1 MGRFDESQHRK
12 IDSVKSG
19 SYKHG
24 APAFMPMSIVPATP
38 KKFLTNQGENT
49 LSKRLEKILPLTQE
63 FDCLVGYFYISG
75 FFRLYPALETVKKV
89 RILIGLKNEQVVHG
103 LIRIANEGSGESAPS
118 TAEIKAI
125 FGGMLKKELVQ
136 AQDTLAIETGVRK
149 FIDWIRSGK
158 LEVKLYREQNIHA
171 KVYIMTP
178 EHAVSDVNHG
188 YVITGSSNFSH
199 SGLEGNLEFNVLLGE
214 PEDHD
219 YALHRFNELWK
230 QAVDVKDVHETI
242 LDIVEKESPFA
253 FFTPHEL
260 YLKFLAEYFR
270 DYLGDRSKLN
280 AENLPKNFKK
290 LSYQEDAVFTAQQML
305 KSFGGVFIAD
315 VVGLGKTYI
324 SALLALQLDGR
335 CLIIAPPSLLDE
347 NSPGS
352 WARVFRDFCIPGH
365 KCVSIGKLEEAIE
378 QGIEFYKY
386 VFIDESHRFKNDS
399 AQRYEHLTRICQGKG
414 VILVSATPYNNTL
427 DDIYSQLKLFQP
439 PRNSTIPGLRNL
451 EAFFDNLRNRLKPFH
466 RFDDADDYVAA
477 IVQNAHE
484 LRERVLKHIMVRRT
498 RREIEEFYGD
508 DLKKQKIWFPKVSDP
523 VPLLYQLNPTESAVL
538 EPFFYDTLATD
549 RGHEAWCKPIQC
561 RIPFLNGGLFEPLA
575 GYDWEKT
582 NISFSNS
589 IFSNQERTPA
599 GDTGS
604 GILDVFDRYNFTVNE
619 AEPLE
624 KEVAIDPEMLGKVFE
639 NLIEDNRRK
648 GLGSF
653 YTPREIVHYMCQ
665 ESLINYLDNGLNHP
679 AKPPSGQP
687 IVVPRKDVEEWIR
700 QSDQFAHYAAAIAAG
715 TKGDHYPKPPDS
727 IRKFAAEID
736 ILLRG
741 ITVCDPA
748 IGSGAFPVGMM
759 TELVRAR
766 VALTPYFKDVSERT
780 PYHFK
785 RHAIQNS
792 IYGVDIDIGAVEIAK
807 LRLWLSLVVDE
818 EDVQQIKPL
827 PNLDYKVV
835 VGNSLLGVERD
846 IFNDSLFV
854 QLEKLKPKFF
864 NESNRDKKTGIK
876 TEIEALIHKLTN
888 GKEVFDFQI
897 YFSEVFH
904 AGGGFDVIVANPPY
918 IDSEAMAKNSKT
930 LRDAVQA
937 KYKFTKGNWDIY
949 IAFFELAFDHLNCS
963 GGVSFITPDKW
974 VAKPF
979 GNEMRRLTTTKLDSI
994 LRAGREIFENAKVD
1008 AIVTVYFAGG
1018 KDSIKVRNFDGR
1030 AISDM
1035 RIVHKSKLV
1044 APFFY
1049 DWMFSDSLSVLSKIE
1064 ESGVRLDSIGTC
1076 ENACATSDAYKLQSL
1091 VKNAP
1096 GDTDF
1101 TKYFKI
1107 INTGTIGKYVSRWG
1121 MREMVYLGARYLRPV
1136 VNRAEFLGE
1145 FPNSYGK
1152 KAGKPKLIAKG
1163 LNLLDVC
1170 LDEQGAYIPGK
1181 TTLIVMAGSIRW
1193 LKLLLAIMNHPIAM
1207 FYMKQR
1213 YPSASYN
1220 EGISFTKDM
1229 INSYPLPKMSEGD
1242 VDELVSMVDRL
1253 LEQRSRQKSSDVTEG
1268 RIRSRIFELYKLNE
1282 ADIVKL
1288 KPLA

>member
-1 MGRFDESQHRK
+1 MDKTTAQRLVRETFKAAFDKKRYRDFINELCNGFDEGKAQNM
-12 IDSVKSG
+12 G
-19 SYKHG
+19 
-24 APAFMPMSIVPATP
+24 VPDA
-38 KKFLTNQGENT
+38 
-49 LSKRLEKILPLTQE
+49 
-63 FDCLVGYFYISG
+63 
-75 FFRLYPALETVKKV
+75 
-89 RILIGLKNEQVVHG
+89 
-103 LIRIANEGSGESAPS
+103 
-118 TAEIKAI
+118 
-125 FGGMLKKELVQ
+125 
-136 AQDTLAIETGVRK
+136 
-149 FIDWIRSGK
+149 
-158 LEVKLYREQNIHA
+158 
-171 KVYIMTP
+171 
-178 EHAVSDVNHG
+178 
-188 YVITGSSNFSH
+188 
-199 SGLEGNLEFNVLLGE
+199 
-214 PEDHD
+214 
-219 YALHRFNELWK
+219 
-230 QAVDVKDVHETI
+230 
-242 LDIVEKESPFA
+242 
-253 FFTPHEL
+253 FTPHVKSCQRLGTFESADGEL
-260 YLKFLAEYFR
+260 ADVLIVHLTESYKLERTRTALRDFVAHKLKRDESYKEAGLVAFVAPDSQSWRFSFVRMEYETKRDPKSGKIKPEERLTPARRYSYIVGVDEECHTAQSRFLALLQ
-270 DYLGDRSKLN
+270 DTSAK
-280 AENLPKNFKK
+280 PT
-290 LSYQEDAVFTAQQML
+290 LSQ
-305 KSFGGVFIAD
+305 
-315 VVGLGKTYI
+315 
-324 SALLALQLDGR
+324 
-335 CLIIAPPSLLDE
+335 
-347 NSPGS
+347 
-352 WARVFRDFCIPGH
+352 
-365 KCVSIGKLEEAIE
+365 LEEAFSVE
-378 QGIEFYKY
+378 SVTKEFFAQYAALFAATQEALDAIVKKDAVLRADFAGKKVSTVDFAKKLLGQI
-386 VFIDESHRFKNDS
+386 VFLYFIQK
-399 AQRYEHLTRICQGKG
+399 KG
-414 VILVSATPYNNTL
+414 WLGVAKGGNWG
-427 DDIYSQLKLFQP
+427 DG
-439 PRNSTIPGLRNL
+439 PRNFLRKL
-451 EAFFDNLRNRLKPFH
+451 
-466 RFDDADDYVAA
+466 ADGA
-477 IVQNAHE
+477 I
-484 LRERVLKHIMVRRT
+484 RE
-498 RREIEEFYGD
+498 
-508 DLKKQKIWFPKVSDP
+508 KKCLFND
-523 VPLLYQLNPTESAVL
+523 VL
-538 EPFFYDTLATD
+538 EPLFYDTLATD
-549 RGHEAWCKPIQC
+549 RGREAWCKTFAC

-575 GYDWEKT
+575 GYDWERT

-589 IFSNQERTPA
+589 LFSNQERTPA

-639 NLIEDNRRK
+639 NLIEENRRK
-648 GLGSF
+648 GLGAF

-679 AKPPSGQP
+679 AKPRAGQP

-736 ILLRG
+736 ILLRD

-766 VALTPYFKDVSERT
+766 VALTPYFKDVAERT

-818 EDVQQIKPL
+818 EDIQQIKPL

-864 NESNRDKKTGIK
+864 NESNREKKTEIK

-904 AGGGFDVIVANPPY
+904 ASGGFDIIVANPPY
-918 IDSEAMAKNSKT
+918 IDSEAMAKNSKA

-949 IAFFELAFDHLNCS
+949 IAFFELAFDHLNRS

-1030 AISDM
+1030 AISDT
-1035 RIVHKSKLV
+1035 RTVHKTELV

-1049 DWMFSDSLSVLSKIE
+1049 DWMFSDRLSVLSKIE

-1096 GDTDF
+1096 GEPDSA
-1101 TKYFKI
+1101 KYFKV
-1107 INTGTIGKYVSRWG
+1107 INTGTIAKYVSRWG
-1121 MREMVYLGARYLRPV
+1121 AREMVYLGDRYMRPV
-1136 VNRAEFLGE
+1136 VNRTEFLAE

-1170 LDEQGAYIPGK
+1170 LDERGDYIPGK
-1181 TTLIVMAGSIRW
+1181 TTLIVTAGSVRS

-1207 FYMKQR
+1207 FYMKER
-1213 YPSASYN
+1213 YPAASYN
-1220 EGISFTKDM
+1220 QGTSFTKDM
-1229 INSYPLPKMSEGD
+1229 INSYPLPKMREAD
-1242 VDELVSMVDRL
+1242 VVGLVSMVDEVL
-1253 LEQRSRQKSSDVTEG
+1253 DQRSRQNSSDIIEG
-1268 RIRSRIFELYKLNE
+1268 RIRSRIFDLYQLNE
-1282 ADIVKL
+1282 ADIVKVE
-1288 KPLA
+1288 PAS